1 MKNSFKLQKILKRVD
16 DEATKMT
23 CKLKALAVTES
34 LGRRGTRM
42 EIKIELNGGSG
53 LRHQILIGRV
63 CEKLRRCSLSILLQ
77 RSNSLKVQFVMGPA
91 SESPSRAS
99 AT

>member
-23 CKLKALAVTES
+23 CKLKALAGTES

-53 LRHQILIGRV
+53 QRHQILIGRV
-63 CEKLRRCSLSILLQ
+63 PIIRHIYFFPTY
-77 RSNSLKVQFVMGPA
+77 V
-91 SESPSRAS
+91 
-99 AT
+99 